1 MKKGYIEGYYGRLFS
16 KEEREMV
23 VNHMGNLK
31 MDFYIYGPKE
41 DPYHRLNWQLNYP
54 KKQCDDLRAFLKSA
68 SKNKIK
74 PVFALSPGLSMD
86 IDSKKDKQKLKNKIN
101 QAKKIGFKHF
111 AIFFDDLDHKKD
123 QLLASSHAEILE
135 FVSSLIKNLKTSSL
149 MFCPTVYCNSFA
161 KGDLLKN
168 EYLLSL
174 ASKINKNIPLLWTG
188 KEVVSQNIKNSD
200 IYPLK
205 KIFKNPVIIWD
216 NYYAND
222 YCSNK
227 FFVGPYSGRS
237 VSKKTVS
244 AIGMNPTGMPVTDCI
259 ILDRFVLKKST
270 SQVLRDYGIPSSFM
284 KIFPYFKGPFNSTT
298 EKLDIKTIERL
309 QESEKELC
317 INWKSDLQLEWSQHL
332 WRFFGD
338 LHLLKQQI
346 NKESK
351 KKLEQFV
358 KRRYSEPL
366 SQQILDE

>member
-23 VNHMGNLK
+23 INHMGNLK

-54 KKQCDDLRAFLKSA
+54 KKQSDDLKAFLKAA

-74 PVFALSPGLSMD
+74 PVFALSPGLSLD
-86 IDSKKDKQKLKNKIN
+86 IDSKKDRQSLKSKIN

-111 AIFFDDLDHKKD
+111 AIFFDDLDHEKD
-123 QLLASSHAEILE
+123 QHLASCHAEILE
-135 FVSSLIKNLKTSSL
+135 FVSSLIKNLKNSSL

-168 EYLLSL
+168 DYLLSL

-205 KIFKNPVIIWD
+205 KIFNNPVIIWD

-227 FFVGPYSGRS
+227 FFVGSYSGRS
-237 VSKKTVS
+237 VSKKTVA
-244 AIGMNPTGMPVTDCI
+244 AIGLNPTGMAITDCI

-284 KIFPYFKGPFNSTT
+284 KIFPYFKGPFNNPTK
-298 EKLDIKTIERL
+298 KLDIKTIEKL
-309 QESEKELC
+309 QKSEKELC
-317 INWKSDLQLEWSQHL
+317 VDWKSDLQLEWSQHL

-338 LHLLKQQI
+338 LHLLKKQI